1 MNLSCFIWGAHQK
14 WNRQEYVLEIIL
26 PVSCL
31 CHSWVAS
38 FLDDQQKLARNCSAM
53 HMWKLICSLL
63 IFSPL
68 YSPVWYNVSSWSIF
82 KLQLDIL
89 SYSVWKKTSDRF
101 FFFPSSSFRA
111 SPLCLKDFEKWWQLW
126 FYLEDMTA
134 FYWCC

>member
-1 MNLSCFIWGAHQK
+1 
-14 WNRQEYVLEIIL
+14 
-26 PVSCL
+26 
-31 CHSWVAS
+31 
-38 FLDDQQKLARNCSAM
+38 M

-111 SPLCLKDFEKWWQLW
+111 SLLCLKDFEKWWQLW

-134 FYWCC
+134 FTGAVKACYDFDQVGKISLYMFSRNLIEPNMGNVLKYLFWCLMFRFCILVLEGIL